1 MNVDSRES
9 DPSRISADEFLAAV
23 TQLKDAGASDA
34 RAGVIEQEASQH
46 LWQFLLA
53 LMLITL
59 AVEGV
64 VAARSA

>member
-1 MNVDSRES
+1 VD
-9 DPSRISADEFLAAV
+9 
-23 TQLKDAGASDA
+23 
-34 RAGVIEQEASQH
+34 EQESTQH

-53 LMLITL
+53 SMIVTL

>member
-1 MNVDSRES
+1 VNVDSRES
-9 DPSRISADEFLAAV
+9 DTSRISADEFQAAV
-23 TQLKDAGASDA
+23 TQLKDAGATEA
-34 RAGVIEQEASQH
+34 RAGVDEQESTQH

-53 LMLITL
+53 SMIVTL

>member
-1 MNVDSRES
+1 M
-9 DPSRISADEFLAAV
+9 SADEFQAAV
-23 TQLKDAGASDA
+23 TQLKDAGATET
-34 RAGVIEQEASQH
+34 RAGVIEQESAQH

-53 LMLITL
+53 AMIATL

>member
-1 MNVDSRES
+1 VNVDSRES
-9 DPSRISADEFLAAV
+9 DPSRISTDEFQAAV
-23 TQLKDAGASDA
+23 TQLKGAGAA
-34 RAGVIEQEASQH
+34 EIRAGVIEQESAQH

-53 LMLITL
+53 AMVVSL

>member
-1 MNVDSRES
+1 MNVDTRES
-9 DPSRISADEFLAAV
+9 DPSRMSADEFQAAV
-23 TQLKDAGASDA
+23 TQLKDAGVAEA
-34 RAGVIEQEASQH
+34 RAGAIDEEGGQH

-53 LMLITL
+53 LMIATL